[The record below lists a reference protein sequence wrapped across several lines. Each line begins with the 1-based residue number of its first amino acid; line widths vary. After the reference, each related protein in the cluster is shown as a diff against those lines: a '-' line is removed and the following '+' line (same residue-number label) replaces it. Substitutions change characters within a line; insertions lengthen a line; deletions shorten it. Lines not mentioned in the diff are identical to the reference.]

1 MGINNL
7 NTLLRKHCPKIY
19 EEIHIS
25 EYAYKKVAIDISLF
39 LCKYKAICGDNW
51 ILAFLNLVACLR
63 RNEIHCVFIYDSGA
77 PPEKD
82 DERAER
88 AKQREK
94 NEEKVYELEISL
106 ENYYNTGE
114 IDDKL
119 KDFYEKIKDKTT
131 PPKRLLSRVKKQETI
146 DIETIQKKIDKM
158 RNNILKISNED
169 FLLTRELFTILNIP
183 FYDAPMEAETCCSDL
198 CKRGIVDAVLSED
211 TDVLAYGTPI
221 FLSKID
227 TSNDTCLQI
236 RYSDILDNLGFDYI
250 QFLDLCIMCG
260 CDYNKNIPKVGPE
273 TAFKHIK
280 KYYSIDEIEVKTDLD
295 ISILNHKRTRDIFTN
310 YKKIDL
316 EYIPFCGSPNFE
328 LLELFITKHNIRIN
342 LEKFKR
348 NFIHK
353 VIIIEDDGS
362 EHIEDEIEKSLA
374 DNSDFE
380 IYYDE

>member
-19 EEIHIS
+19 QEIHIS

-51 ILAFLNLVACLR
+51 ILAFINLVACLR

-82 DERAER
+82 DEKAER

-94 NEEKVYELEISL
+94 NEEKIYDLEISL
-106 ENYYNTGE
+106 ENYYNSGE

-119 KDFYEKIKDKTT
+119 KDFYEKIKDKST
-131 PPKRLLSRVKKQETI
+131 PPKRLLSRIKKQETI
-146 DIETIQKKIDKM
+146 DIEIIQKKIDKM

-227 TSNDTCLQI
+227 TANDTCVQI
-236 RYSDILDNLGFDYI
+236 KYSDILEHLGFDQT

-280 KYYSIDEIEVKTDLD
+280 KYYSIEEIEIKTDLD
-295 ISILNHKRTRDIFTN
+295 ISILNHKRTREIFTN
-310 YKKIDL
+310 YKKIDID
-316 EYIPFCGSPNFE
+316 YIPFCGSPNFE
-328 LLELFITKHNIRIN
+328 LLELFISKNNIRIN

-348 NFIHK
+348 NFVHK
-353 VIIIEDDGS
+353 IIIIEDDGS
-362 EHIEDEIEKSLA
+362 EHLEEEIDETTVDLET
-374 DNSDFE
+374 E
-380 IYYDE
+380 IYYEE

>member
-25 EYAYKKVAIDISLF
+25 EYAYKKIAIDISLF

-51 ILAFLNLVACLR
+51 ILSFMNLVVSLR

-82 DERAER
+82 NERAER

-94 NEEKVYELEISL
+94 NEEKIYGLEILL

-114 IDDKL
+114 VDDKL
-119 KDFYEKIKDKTT
+119 KEFNDKIKEKES
-131 PPKRLLSRVKKQETI
+131 PIKRLLSRVKNQETI
-146 DIETIQKKIDKM
+146 DIEMIKKKIDKM

-183 FYDAPMEAETCCSDL
+183 YYDAPMEAETCCSDL

-211 TDVLAYGTPI
+211 TDVLVYCTPI
-221 FLSKID
+221 FLSKIN
-227 TSNDTCLQI
+227 TTTDTCIQI
-236 RYSDILDNLGFDYI
+236 KYSDILENLGIDQN

-260 CDYNKNIPKVGPE
+260 CDYNKNIPKVGCE
-273 TAFKHIK
+273 TALKHIK
-280 KYYSIDEIEVKTDLD
+280 KYYSIEEIEIKIGLD
-295 ISILNHKRTRDIFTN
+295 ISILNHKRTREIFTN

-316 EYIPFCGSPNFE
+316 DYVPFCGSPNFE
-328 LLELFITKHNIRIN
+328 LLKIFIEKNNIRIN
-342 LEKFKR
+342 LDKFKL
-348 NFIHK
+348 NFVHN
-353 VIIIEDDGS
+353 VIILED
-362 EHIEDEIEKSLA
+362 
-374 DNSDFE
+374 
-380 IYYDE
+380 